1 MTGFVL
7 ALLLA
12 ADAPGAQ
19 LFSDANAAYLSGDL
33 ARAIASYEALVAEGV
48 ASAELET
55 NLGAAY
61 LRQGKRGPSALHFER
76 ALFLDPGDDDA
87 RADLV
92 EVRRGNV
99 DKLEGESDEAGG
111 ETLARVLAPLPGG
124 TAAVLLMTF
133 WCAAWILLAL
143 RLLRPEVPWVATASG
158 ISFALAIL
166 SAGIT
171 WGAAT
176 GRRMALQRAVVV
188 AQSTAAREGPS
199 EKSIS
204 HFEVHEGTTVRVEDQ
219 EGDYRRVKLANGLTG
234 WVPSG
239 AVELV
244 VPPGWAGRPVM
255 AESPRADQ
263 P

>member
-1 MTGFVL
+1 MTFFLL
-7 ALLLA
+7 ATLLA
-12 ADAPGAQ
+12 AEAPGTQ
-19 LFSDANAAYLSGDL
+19 LFADANAAYLVGDL
-33 ARAIASYEALVAEGV
+33 PRAIASYEALVAQGV
-48 ASAELET
+48 VSPSLET

-61 LRQGKRGPSALHFER
+61 LRQGKRGQAALHFER

-87 RADLV
+87 RADLL

-99 DKLEGESDEAGG
+99 DKLEGESDDASG

-124 TAAVLLMTF
+124 TAAALLLSF
-133 WCAAWILLAL
+133 WCAAWTLLAL
-143 RLLRPEVPWVATASG
+143 RLLRPEVPWLSTAAG
-158 ISFALAIL
+158 IAFALAL
-166 SAGIT
+166 LAAGTT

-188 AQSTAAREGPS
+188 AQAAPAREGPA

-219 EGDYRRVKLANGLTG
+219 EGNYRRVKLANGLTG
-234 WVPSG
+234 WIPAS

-244 VPPGWAGRPVM
+244 VLPGWAGRPVM
-255 AESPRADQ
+255 AGAPRADQ

>member
-1 MTGFVL
+1 VTFALL

-19 LFSDANAAYLSGDL
+19 LFADANAAYLSGDL
-33 ARAIASYEALVAEGV
+33 ARATAAYEALVAEGV

-55 NLGAAY
+55 NLGAAW
-61 LRQGKRGPSALHFER
+61 LRQGKRGLAALHFER

-99 DKLEGESDEAGG
+99 DKLEGESEEGG
-111 ETLARVLAPLPGG
+111 TETLARVLAPLPGG
-124 TAAVLLMTF
+124 TAAALLLGF
-133 WCAAWILLAL
+133 WCAGWILLAI
-143 RLLRPEVPWVATASG
+143 RIFRPDVQWAAPASG
-158 ISFALAIL
+158 IAFALAL
-166 SAGIT
+166 GSAGIT

-188 AQSTAAREGPS
+188 AQSVPAREGPAD
-199 EKSIS
+199 KSIS
-204 HFEVHEGTTVRVEDQ
+204 HFEVHEGTTVRIEDQ
-219 EGDYRRVKLANGLTG
+219 EGEYRRVKLANGLTG
-234 WVPSG
+234 WIPSS
-239 AVELV
+239 AAELV

-255 AESPRADQ
+255 AGSPRADQ

>member
-1 MTGFVL
+1 VIALF

-12 ADAPGAQ
+12 AEAPQ

-33 ARAIASYEALVAEGV
+33 QRATTSYEALVAEGL
-48 ASAELET
+48 ASPELET

-61 LRQGKRGPSALHFER
+61 LRQGKRGLAALHFER

-87 RADLV
+87 RADLL

-99 DKLEGESDEAGG
+99 DKLEGESDDAGT
-111 ETLARVLAPLPGG
+111 ETLARVLAPLPGT
-124 TAAVLLMTF
+124 TAAALLIAF
-133 WCAAWILLAL
+133 WVVAWVLLAL
-143 RLLRPEVPWVATASG
+143 RMLRPGMAYVSLAAG
-158 ISFALAIL
+158 IAFALALL

-176 GRRMALQRAVVV
+176 GRKMALQRAVVV
-188 AQSTAAREGPS
+188 AQSVPAREGPS
-199 EKSIS
+199 EKSVS
-204 HFEVHEGTTVRVEDQ
+204 HFEVHEGTTVRIEDD
-219 EGDYRRVKLANGLTG
+219 EADYRRVKLANGLTG

-239 AVELV
+239 SVELV

-255 AESPRADQ
+255 TGSPRADV